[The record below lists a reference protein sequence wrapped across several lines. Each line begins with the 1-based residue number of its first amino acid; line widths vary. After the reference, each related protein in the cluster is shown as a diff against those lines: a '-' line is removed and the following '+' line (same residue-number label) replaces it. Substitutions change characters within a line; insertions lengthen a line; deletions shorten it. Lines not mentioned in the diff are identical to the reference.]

1 MVSMHDGLLPLFPL
15 AVVLLP
21 QNPLPLHIFE
31 ERYKEMINGLLETG
45 GEFGVVL
52 DTGRG
57 MMPVGC
63 TATIEE
69 LLKRYDDGRM
79 DILTLG
85 RRRFSI
91 NSLNQDR
98 EFLRGDVTYI
108 EDEPGEAPASLRER
122 ALAACRALPPPDDD
136 EDDEAPAKHEEAE
149 PPPASPQ
156 LSFHLARRIADL
168 EFRQTLLGIR
178 SESERLERLIAFV
191 PGYVE
196 HARQAGRLKAVASH
210 NGHGKHPPGLER
222 RSG

>member
-21 QNPLPLHIFE
+21 QSPLPLHIFE
-31 ERYKEMINGLLETG
+31 ERYKEMINALLETG

-52 DTGRG
+52 ATGRG
-57 MMPVGC
+57 MMSVGC
-63 TATIEE
+63 TATVEE
-69 LLKRYDDGRM
+69 LLKKYDDGRM

-98 EFLRGDVTYI
+98 EYLRGDVTFFD
-108 EDEPGEAPASLRER
+108 DEPGDAPASLRER
-122 ALAACRALPPPDDD
+122 ALAACRALPPG
-136 EDDEAPAKHEEAE
+136 EEEEGAAPEEEAD
-149 PPPASPQ
+149 PPRTDPH

-178 SESERLERLIAFV
+178 SEPERLERLIAFV

-196 HARQAGRLKAVASH
+196 HARQAERLKDVASR